1 MKSIT
6 GNRYL
11 TREEVNYLVNFYSK
25 PKELNGLLEKLTMAC
40 EVVVDFIIPEELRN
54 VQTKYPSIIKLTNR
68 VIFDIGG
75 NILEITL
82 PNKRIPHIKKKG
94 NEHGYRASY
103 GVVINDYLDKI
114 PDTYRELIMDWAVDI
129 LEMEREYGQKKSQ
142 FRYSIDQLR
151 TQELHLYYP
160 WYYDKLMEKFNKE
173 KEKIGPMLKDLDKK
187 IKETIN

>member
-11 TREEVNYLVNFYSK
+11 TSEEVDYLVSIYSK
-25 PKELNGLLEKLTMAC
+25 PKELSELLEKLTMTC

-54 VQTKYPSIIKLTNR
+54 IQTKYSSMIKTTDQ
-68 VIFDIGG
+68 IFFDIEGS
-75 NILEITL
+75 LLRIT
-82 PNKRIPHIKKKG
+82 PNKRIPLIKKK
-94 NEHGYRASY
+94 EHGYRANY
-103 GVVINDYLDKI
+103 GVVISDYLDKI

-129 LEMEREYGQKKSQ
+129 LEMEKEYERKKIQ
-142 FRYSIDQLR
+142 FKYSIDQLK

-173 KEKIGPMLKDLDKK
+173 KEKIGPMLRELDKK

>member
-11 TREEVNYLVNFYSK
+11 TNEEVNYLVNFYNK
-25 PKELNGLLEKLTMAC
+25 PNELNELLEKLTMAC
-40 EVVVDFIIPEELRN
+40 EVVVDFIIPGELKN
-54 VQTKYPSIIKLTNR
+54 VQTKYHNIIKLTNNI
-68 VIFDIGG
+68 IFDIGG
-75 NILEITL
+75 DLLTITL
-82 PNKRIPHIKKKG
+82 PNKKIPHIKKKE
-94 NEHGYRASY
+94 NKHGYRAIY

-129 LEMEREYGQKKSQ
+129 LEMEKDYRQKKSQ
-142 FRYSIDQLR
+142 FRYSIEQLR

-173 KEKIGPMLKDLDKK
+173 KEKIGPMLKELDKK